1 MSARELAPWNWARR
15 ELGRARGHTEDSFTA
30 LQRQIDDLFDNF
42 TRSLGGHGRGEDAMA
57 PGGPVPSVD
66 LVDEGDTLVLT
77 AELPGIGAKDLDVT
91 LRGETLI
98 LTGEKKA
105 EREIKEHDAYRLER
119 SYGTIQRRIELPCP
133 VKEDK
138 IKAEFKDGV
147 LTITMPKEESA
158 VGTARK
164 INVTSS

>member
-42 TRSLGGHGRGEDAMA
+42 TRSLWHGRGEEQLL
-57 PGGPVPSVD
+57 PGGPVPDVD
-66 LVDEGDTLVLT
+66 LVDEGNQLVLT

-91 LRGETLI
+91 LRGDTLI
-98 LTGEKKA
+98 LSGEKKA
-105 EREIKEHDAYRLER
+105 EREVKEHDAYRLER
-119 SYGTIQRRIELPCP
+119 SYGRIQRSIPLPCP

-138 IKAEFKDGV
+138 VKADFKDGV
-147 LTITMPKEESA
+147 LTITMPKQENA
-158 VGTARK
+158 VGASRK
-164 INVTSS
+164 IPVGGS